1 MKRLFLLVVAALAP
15 LPLAAQQAPAD
26 TAQVHVVRRGDT
38 LWDLARQYLADP
50 FRWSEIYG
58 LNRDVVANP
67 HWIYPAERI
76 RIPGALGAVLDGSTV
91 ADVPMDGY
99 VPPAP
104 PARTVFFPAS
114 RAEGPGTMQTAAD
127 DAEVTI
133 VTAGD
138 FYRAGR
144 LVPDSEVRPV
154 GELVEVAQASVVPLR
169 FPPQIQPFTK
179 VYMKLRPGQQAA
191 VGDVFHLWR
200 RGDVVS
206 GYGRIYESTGAAH
219 VVAVDGDVAT
229 VEVERIYESVRLG
242 DLALPVERFGVPGG
256 VIPGP
261 ASGPQGRIVAFSLP
275 QAVHSVEDIAFI
287 DLGQQ
292 SGVTEGDEFAVV
304 IPARRTDYGVRP
316 EMEIARLQVVRV
328 AGRTS
333 AARVIRMQQPALEAG
348 QVVRLVG
355 KMP

>member
-91 ADVPMDGY
+91 ADVPVDGY

-114 RAEGPGTMQTAAD
+114 QAEGSGTMLTAG

-144 LVPDSEVRPV
+144 LVPDAEVRPV

-169 FPPQIQPFTK
+169 IPPQIQPFTK

-200 RGDVVS
+200 RGDAVS
-206 GYGRIYESTGAAH
+206 GYGRIHEPTGAAR

-229 VEVERIYESVRLG
+229 VEVDRIYEAVRLG